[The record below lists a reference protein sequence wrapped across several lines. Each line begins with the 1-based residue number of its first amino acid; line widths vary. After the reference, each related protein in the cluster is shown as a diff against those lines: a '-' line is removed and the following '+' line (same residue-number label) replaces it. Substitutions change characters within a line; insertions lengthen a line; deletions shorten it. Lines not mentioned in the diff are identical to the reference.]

1 MHKLMA
7 LDDLNET
14 TIGAHLNVE
23 AKSYWPSMKVLSHEP
38 EGDLL

>member
-1 MHKLMA
+1 MA
-7 LDDLNET
+7 LDHLNET

-23 AKSYWPSMKVLSHEP
+23 AKSYWPSMKVLSYEP